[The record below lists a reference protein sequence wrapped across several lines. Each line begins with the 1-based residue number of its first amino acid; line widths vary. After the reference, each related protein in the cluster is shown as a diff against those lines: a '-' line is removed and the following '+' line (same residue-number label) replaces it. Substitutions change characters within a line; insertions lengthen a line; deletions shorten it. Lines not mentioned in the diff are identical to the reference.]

1 MKVTLL
7 AIVMIAGLLIVA
19 GSAYLNKVVFAD
31 DSWSSITQRQQ
42 ASIERASMVYDNK
55 YQFNNLPQ
63 STRTWVGLGFVTTD
77 STTAGRDIPAQ
88 SLMSMENALD
98 TFDQIHARLLNYTQA
113 TGYAGLTSVTTDE
126 SGRIRNVM
134 IVQGRDQVDQQVSGL
149 ISELGQISQSYATM
163 EPVATTTGYW
173 TNRQANVESAW
184 DAQGTQA
191 SDLVKQI
198 WQIDQQYIDLQSH
211 GTTNEKTQG
220 RQIAAA
226 QLTAL
231 EKAIQIF
238 NEIHAHL
245 LARTYASQYSGL
257 SSVTT
262 NEQIPGNG
270 VHTYGDRHSSIDTAT
285 EMALQN
291 AINFYN
297 SYYPNNQLSA
307 PKWP

>member
-1 MKVTLL
+1 
-7 AIVMIAGLLIVA
+7 MIASLLVVA

-31 DSWSSITQRQQ
+31 DSWSSIAQRQQ
-42 ASIERASMVYDNK
+42 AAIAKASMVYDNK
-55 YQFNNLPQ
+55 YQFNNVPQ
-63 STRTWVGLGFVTTD
+63 STRTWAGLGFVTTD
-77 STTAGRDIPAQ
+77 SATSGRDIPAQ
-88 SLMSMENALD
+88 SQMSMDNALA
-98 TFDQIHARLLNYTQA
+98 TFDQIHARLLSYTQG

-126 SGRIRNVM
+126 SGRNRNDM
-134 IVQGRDQVDQQVSGL
+134 IVQGRDSIDQQVSGM
-149 ISELGQISQSYATM
+149 ISELGQISQSYAIM
-163 EPVATTTGYW
+163 GPVATTTGYW
-173 TNRQANVESAW
+173 TNVQGNVESAW
-184 DAQGTQA
+184 AAQEAQA
-191 SDLVKQI
+191 SAIVNQI
-198 WQIDQQYIDLQSH
+198 WQIDQQYINLQSG
-211 GTTNEKTQG
+211 GTTNSVTQG

-245 LARTYASQYSGL
+245 LQRTYASQYSGL

-270 VHTYGDRHSSIDTAT
+270 VHTYGDRHSSIDFAT

-297 SYYPNNQLSA
+297 SYYPETPLSA
-307 PKWP
+307 PNYSH